1 MLLSLSIRYLLIE
14 SGLQIRVFL
23 EVPSL
28 YISRLAIVYTF
39 YTGTFINSRLLRG
52 IWRNRLARTYGD
64 ECRGART
71 LVRLSVILIKQLSN
85 ILV

>member
-1 MLLSLSIRYLLIE
+1 MLLGLSVRYLLVE

-28 YISRLAIVYTF
+28 YISRLSIVYTF
-39 YTGTFINSRLLRG
+39 YTGAFINSRLLRG

-71 LVRLSVILIKQLSN
+71 LVCLSVVLIKQLSN
-85 ILV
+85 TLV